1 MSFYQDGDYWE
12 LPSEEEEGGDE
23 KDEERGG
30 RGGAY
35 FEENIDFHDLV
46 RKKTKYF
53 CAKLSFHPDIY
64 FSGCREEQRRRR
76 RRPQCSPVV

>member
-12 LPSEEEEGGDE
+12 LPSEGEEGGEE

-35 FEENIDFHDLV
+35 YEENIDFDDLV
-46 RKKTKYF
+46 KK
-53 CAKLSFHPDIY
+53 
-64 FSGCREEQRRRR
+64 
-76 RRPQCSPVV
+76 